1 MEIFQI
7 IQKYY
12 ISAIARCYCSSV
24 LQVKAFCCVKCCHTD
39 CCHRIKTFLHT
50 NAQMIIEMSFMK
62 NCLRLTVIRTE
73 QASSTVLCCHS
84 LDQCAKIV
92 TCRTLTEKNVHSS
105 FQTVIH
111 LFYCRTFMI
120 CCDSCSGICIQFFP
134 CDSWSM
140 SINKFA
146 FLFCYNDLIQI
157 TVCRIDHTR
166 EIHELTKSGNSFSCN
181 RLFHSLCVD
190 HRTCVLERCSRYAR
204 WKFILHIKHCILS
217 CSHHIVK
224 AGDSTYIYNLV
235 RVCHNGCS
243 SVWN

>member
-1 MEIFQI
+1 
-7 IQKYY
+7 
-12 ISAIARCYCSSV
+12 
-24 LQVKAFCCVKCCHTD
+24 
-39 CCHRIKTFLHT
+39 
-50 NAQMIIEMSFMK
+50 MK

-190 HRTCVLERCSRYAR
+190 HRTCVPERCSRYAR